1 MTDDAAVERIKVC
14 RLDDIADGSALLVT
28 AKGRKIA
35 LARIGSELFALQD
48 SCPHKGGTL
57 SEGRVHSG
65 RCELICPLHFF
76 RFDVRTG
83 ASVTNPELVAPTFP
97 VTISDGDVYVDIAR
111 PAAKSATAQS
121 LA

>member
-1 MTDDAAVERIKVC
+1 VTNEASVERVKVC
-14 RLDDIADGSALLVT
+14 RVDDIADGTALLVK
-28 AKGRKIA
+28 AKQRKIA
-35 LARIGSELFALQD
+35 LARIGSEIFALQD

-97 VTISDGDVYVDIAR
+97 VTISEGDVYVDIAR
-111 PAAKSATAQS
+111 PAAKSAAVES